1 MSLTVAQ
8 MKRTPIKHTQQL
20 GIANQIR
27 GAVID
32 LLGVRPNGVRFAGG
46 AARDMLDGVL
56 PKDYDL
62 IIPRH
67 AFNRS
72 VYDVTIT
79 FAAEAAACMEDLM
92 RSLRTHFQG
101 CEVAVYQAYEQSSGD
116 FDERLL
122 CAGYIRWKGVQ
133 VDILMSTYDTLLD
146 AITHFD
152 SDINQAFI
160 DDNHVY
166 HVDVGSY
173 KMLREARSE
182 CRYQKLLAVA
192 QRRGTHLNRY
202 EPTEI

>member
-8 MKRTPIKHTQQL
+8 MKRSPIKYTEQL

-27 GAVID
+27 GAVIA

-62 IIPRH
+62 IIPRK
-67 AFNRS
+67 AFVRS
-72 VYDVTIT
+72 TYDGEMEH
-79 FAAEAAACMEDLM
+79 AEAFDYMEDLM
-92 RSLRTHFQG
+92 RSLRIPFQD
-101 CEVAVYQAYEQSSGD
+101 CEVAVYQAYAQSNGD

-146 AITHFD
+146 AITYFD

-160 DDNHVY
+160 DANHVY

-173 KMLREARSE
+173 KMLREARGE

>member
-8 MKRTPIKHTQQL
+8 MKRSPIKYTDQL

-27 GAVID
+27 GAVIA

-62 IIPRH
+62 IIPRN
-67 AFNRS
+67 AFVRS
-72 VYDVTIT
+72 TYDG
-79 FAAEAAACMEDLM
+79 AMEHAEAFDYMEDLM
-92 RSLRTHFQG
+92 RSLRIPFQD
-101 CEVAVYQAYEQSSGD
+101 CEVAVYQAYAQSSGD

-133 VDILMSTYDTLLD
+133 VDILLSNYDTLME
-146 AITHFD
+146 AITYFD

-160 DDNHVY
+160 DANHVY

-173 KMLREARSE
+173 KMLREARGE